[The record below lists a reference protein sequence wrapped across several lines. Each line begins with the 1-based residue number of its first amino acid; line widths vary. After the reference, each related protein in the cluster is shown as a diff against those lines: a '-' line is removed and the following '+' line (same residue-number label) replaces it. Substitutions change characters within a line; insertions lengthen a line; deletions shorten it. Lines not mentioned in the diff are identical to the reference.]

1 MEQVVASTYE
11 VLGKLGSG
19 GGGNVYLAR
28 HIRLDKKVV
37 LKADKRK
44 ITTPPELL
52 RREVDVLKNLR
63 HPNIPQVYDF
73 FVENDT
79 VYTVMDYIQGESLDK
94 ALKRGE
100 RFSQAQVVQW
110 GAQLL
115 QALVYLH
122 SPIHGEPPKGFL
134 HSDIKPANIML
145 MPDGNICLIDFNIAL
160 ALGEENVIGC
170 SAGYSS
176 PEHYGLDFSVNST
189 TSIVAGVSGP
199 KGDGATELA
208 PDSEATVTAGREE
221 TGSRS
226 SGAATAPRVRTVT
239 PDVRSDIYS
248 TGATLYHL
256 LCGERP
262 DRDATR
268 VKPLSREEFSPQVAD
283 IINRAM
289 QPNPDLRFQTA
300 EEMLRALVH
309 LRDNDVRVLRLKRRR
324 RICCA
329 ASIAFLCFGV
339 ALSFVGLKRIQT
351 TESRLK
357 LAEYSRSAL
366 DSGDTAA
373 ALDYAVQAFAEKPGL
388 LAGAYV
394 PQARVALTDA
404 LGVYDLADT
413 YRAAGTVELPSAPLC
428 LRMAPGGGTAAGVC
442 SRTLVIFDTGTRQ
455 ILTTR
460 EADESALTEVEYL
473 DDSRV
478 VYGGADGLCAYDI
491 ANQQVIWQGQPATG
505 IAVSADGGK
514 IAAIYRDESRAFVY
528 AAGDGSVLADLD
540 FGGRQQQVAYNDI
553 FANPNDNLFCL
564 NADGSLLAVSFADGS
579 LCLFDTASGEQAA
592 EILGAGSGYTHFE
605 GGFSGQY
612 FAFSASGA
620 AESVFAVIDTG
631 SMEQTGGYSSAY
643 PFGVQADENGICVQ
657 TENIL
662 VRLDPVTGEQIPL
675 VTTAKTI
682 SAFCVGKE
690 RTVILTPDSMEFYDG
705 TAARTAAYEI
715 TEPLCFAV
723 LGDTNAVIGGRDGPT
738 LRVLTYENHPE
749 AEVLTY
755 DPSYAHDEMRMSAD
769 GQTLMAFSYTGFRIY
784 GRDGSVLCETELPDP
799 QRIYDQQFRRD
810 ENRSYLEV
818 FYYDG
823 TILRYD
829 AADGTLFEQDSGTPP
844 AEDLYEE
851 FETDTLRIESPLH
864 GGATAYDKTTG
875 KEVARLDED
884 AYLTYVTQVGD
895 YIVVQYVTTEDEY
908 YGRLLD
914 RQCRV
919 LAEMP
924 DLCDVMDGTLL
935 FDYPSGNVRQCRIY
949 DLEELL
955 QMAQTEQASP

>member
-1 MEQVVASTYE
+1 M
-11 VLGKLGSG
+11 
-19 GGGNVYLAR
+19 
-28 HIRLDKKVV
+28 
-37 LKADKRK
+37 
-44 ITTPPELL
+44 
-52 RREVDVLKNLR
+52 
-63 HPNIPQVYDF
+63 
-73 FVENDT
+73 
-79 VYTVMDYIQGESLDK
+79 
-94 ALKRGE
+94 
-100 RFSQAQVVQW
+100 
-110 GAQLL
+110 
-115 QALVYLH
+115 
-122 SPIHGEPPKGFL
+122 
-134 HSDIKPANIML
+134 
-145 MPDGNICLIDFNIAL
+145 
-160 ALGEENVIGC
+160 
-170 SAGYSS
+170 
-176 PEHYGLDFSVNST
+176 
-189 TSIVAGVSGP
+189 
-199 KGDGATELA
+199 
-208 PDSEATVTAGREE
+208 TAGREE

-528 AAGDGSVLADLD
+528 AFWPSVL
-540 FGGRQQQVAYNDI
+540 RT
-553 FANPNDNLFCL
+553 
-564 NADGSLLAVSFADGS
+564 AVCACS
-579 LCLFDTASGEQAA
+579 
-592 EILGAGSGYTHFE
+592 
-605 GGFSGQY
+605 
-612 FAFSASGA
+612 
-620 AESVFAVIDTG
+620 
-631 SMEQTGGYSSAY
+631 
-643 PFGVQADENGICVQ
+643 
-657 TENIL
+657 
-662 VRLDPVTGEQIPL
+662 IPL
-675 VTTAKTI
+675 PGNRLRRSWAQ
-682 SAFCVGKE
+682 GPD
-690 RTVILTPDSMEFYDG
+690 TPTSKAD
-705 TAARTAAYEI
+705 
-715 TEPLCFAV
+715 
-723 LGDTNAVIGGRDGPT
+723 
-738 LRVLTYENHPE
+738 
-749 AEVLTY
+749 
-755 DPSYAHDEMRMSAD
+755 SAD
-769 GQTLMAFSYTGFRIY
+769 NISRSPHPA
-784 GRDGSVLCETELPDP
+784 
-799 QRIYDQQFRRD
+799 QQSRFLRLSIPAPW
-810 ENRSYLEV
+810 NRP
-818 FYYDG
+818 G
-823 TILRYD
+823 
-829 AADGTLFEQDSGTPP
+829 
-844 AEDLYEE
+844 
-851 FETDTLRIESPLH
+851 DTLRPI
-864 GGATAYDKTTG
+864 
-875 KEVARLDED
+875 
-884 AYLTYVTQVGD
+884 
-895 YIVVQYVTTEDEY
+895 
-908 YGRLLD
+908 
-914 RQCRV
+914 
-919 LAEMP
+919 
-924 DLCDVMDGTLL
+924 
-935 FDYPSGNVRQCRIY
+935 PSGCRR
-949 DLEELL
+949 
-955 QMAQTEQASP
+955 TKTASVCRPKTFWCALIR